1 MKCIDVIEGAVKSIL
16 TQVHAAIIEDRLD
29 DTDYVR
35 MTRSIIDGTD
45 QFVSKNPELV
55 DDPQLLKQ
63 AAGQVQEIYSENV
76 WPELRITWGTYP
88 NEIGHTNSPG
98 CLRCHGNDHVTAEG
112 KPVNSD
118 CRLCHIILALEEEN
132 PPLFDYF
139 VHKEQ

>member
-16 TQVHAAIIEDRLD
+16 TQVHTAIIEDRLD

-63 AAGQVQEIYSENV
+63 VLYDFARNLWLMNQKSEGEAAGGQSVPDSPEND
-76 WPELRITWGTYP
+76 EYQTYYY
-88 NEIGHTNSPG
+88 
-98 CLRCHGNDHVTAEG
+98 
-112 KPVNSD
+112 
-118 CRLCHIILALEEEN
+118 
-132 PPLFDYF
+132 DYLY
-139 VHKEQ
+139 HRGLYPR